1 MDALVL
7 AEEAERLAAD
17 FTFWV
22 AVSVGRKG
30 EVSCVEVC
38 LGGGREEETY
48 DQLQYH
54 LRFCSRRLCRLGE
67 RFL

>member
-30 EVSCVEVC
+30 EVSCVGVC
-38 LGGGREEETY
+38 LGGGKGRGDIRPASIPSTI
-48 DQLQYH
+48 L
-54 LRFCSRRLCRLGE
+54 LATALSTW
-67 RFL
+67 